1 MRTLRDIFDLEHKK
15 SLRIGLLLLS
25 SILIVSASAIV
36 YARVVY
42 EKALNVDN
50 TGGVTTGSGTT
61 APTGVS
67 FPLGMI
73 AVLAFSALVIS
84 ISLFAF
90 LREASKHLRKTS
102 AGQGSS
108 PTGPGPT
115 PSREE
120 DWEEARP
127 EEEGED
133 KMKIFIDILDPEH
146 EKSATTTKDTARNN
160 A

>member
-1 MRTLRDIFDLEHKK
+1 MRNLCDFLDLEHKK
-15 SLRIGLLLLS
+15 SLRFGLLLLS
-25 SILIVSASAIV
+25 TLLIVSASALV
-36 YARVVY
+36 YARLVY
-42 EKALNVDN
+42 EQALSVGN

-61 APTGVS
+61 APTGAS

-73 AVLAFSALVIS
+73 AVLAFSALIIS

-102 AGQGSS
+102 AGRGSS

-115 PSREE
+115 PSRED

-127 EEEGED
+127 GEEGED

-146 EKSATTTKDTARNN
+146 EKSATPTKDTAK
-160 A
+160 